1 VSEERYHGYHFH
13 SRQPCAGYLAR
24 VNVAGLPDIDILDA
38 LLTDGFAIDK
48 AKLVQPAVAGD
59 SRGAALAR
67 KTVRRALALYEDLLI
82 TSNVPCFDGGVI
94 VRIDP
99 EDGVADVQRVQVA
112 LSVLDNLPVAFF
124 FDLFGQCLRIAR
136 HPIQKDLDKTAISSL
151 LDEVN
156 DKVVKTIKS
165 TLPFWEASVP
175 VYKVASWE
183 NVPFRHLGNG
193 SMRLGTGS
201 RSRLLWEVS
210 TDGDSYLASR
220 LCADKWRT
228 SRILR
233 DAGLPGTVNTLVR
246 SHEDAAAAARELG
259 WPVVVKPS
267 DQEQSVGVSIGIADD
282 NALCAAFD
290 HARAFSPNVIVEK
303 QAPGLCYRL
312 LVAGDKLIYAV
323 SRVPKSVVGDGV
335 LTVSALI
342 AKANE
347 ERLEAPPWKRLIAFP
362 ADAEA
367 EQCLAEQGLDFDSIP
382 EKDRRVLLR
391 SITSGEMGG
400 WSDNL
405 TDIIHPDNARLAI
418 DAASVVGLTIAG
430 VDLITTDLSRPWH
443 ETGAVVNEI
452 NFNPQFM
459 THGRQKDAR
468 TLMAAVIE
476 SDGRIPVH
484 LVTGSGDLQARA
496 IQLRDKL
503 AGEGRSCHITGASRS
518 LDPSGLEIQM
528 GFSGIFDRSL
538 ALAMRKDVSEMIL
551 FGEIDE
557 VFARGLAVDR
567 LERVYVCEP
576 NRARGREMVR
586 AIKLR
591 APHRSI
597 RLIEG

>member
-1 VSEERYHGYHFH
+1 M
-13 SRQPCAGYLAR
+13 Q
-24 VNVAGLPDIDILDA
+24 I
-38 LLTDGFAIDK
+38 
-48 AKLVQPAVAGD
+48 
-59 SRGAALAR
+59 
-67 KTVRRALALYEDLLI
+67 
-82 TSNVPCFDGGVI
+82 
-94 VRIDP
+94 
-99 EDGVADVQRVQVA
+99 
-112 LSVLDNLPVAFF
+112 
-124 FDLFGQCLRIAR
+124 
-136 HPIQKDLDKTAISSL
+136 
-151 LDEVN
+151 
-156 DKVVKTIKS
+156 
-165 TLPFWEASVP
+165 
-175 VYKVASWE
+175 
-183 NVPFRHLGNG
+183 
-193 SMRLGTGS
+193 GTGS

-210 TDGDSYLASR
+210 TDGDSFLASR

-233 DAGLPGTVNTLVR
+233 DAGLPGSVNTLVR
-246 SHEDAAAAARELG
+246 SHEDAVSAAHAMG
-259 WPVVVKPS
+259 WPVLVKPS
-267 DQEQSVGVSIGIADD
+267 DQEQSAGVSVGIADD
-282 NALCAAFD
+282 DALRTAFD
-290 HARAFSPNVIVEK
+290 HARMFSPNIIVEK

-312 LVAGDKLIYAV
+312 LVAGGELIYAV

-335 LTVSALI
+335 LTVSELI

-347 ERLEAPPWKRLIAFP
+347 ERMQQPPWKRIIAYP

-367 EQCLAEQGLDFDSIP
+367 EQSLAAQGLDFDSIP

-391 SITSGEMGG
+391 PITSGELGG

-418 DAASVVGLTIAG
+418 DAASVVGLTLAG

-459 THGRQKDAR
+459 THGREKDAR
-468 TLMAAVIE
+468 TLMAALVE
-476 SDGRIPVH
+476 GDGRIPVH
-484 LVTGSGDLQARA
+484 LVTGRGDLQARA

-503 AGEGRSCHITGASRS
+503 VGEGRSCHITCASQS
-518 LDPSGLEIQM
+518 LDPSGHEIPM

-538 ALAMRKDVSEMIL
+538 ALAMRKDVSEIIL
-551 FGEIDE
+551 YGQIDK

-591 APHRSI
+591 VPHRSI